1 MLMKMSDLIGI
12 TEERAD
18 QLVEQVVEITEANEY
33 TGELLRDVFALA
45 KTLQPDEAMLV
56 GFVFHDIYNQIAE
69 MKEE

>member
-1 MLMKMSDLIGI
+1 MKMSDLIGI

-33 TGELLRDVFALA
+33 TGELFRDVFALA